1 MAYSDFTLPQV
12 LQTYHLRVET
22 RLDLF
27 AGVPDAP
34 VRPALREALALN
46 LPLAL
51 AINTEKARSEWLIAP
66 VLGDLWQSG
75 RGQISLFSGVDFN
88 VDLAEGLNGW
98 CDFLVTRG
106 PQLPF
111 ITAPVLAVVEAKNE
125 SIAGGLGQCAAV
137 MVAAQRFN
145 REAGNGIETVHGLVT
160 TGDNWKFLR
169 LHGSVLA
176 IDINEYLISQLE
188 RILGILVHVV
198 GPLPQP
204 ATAA

>member
-12 LQTYHLRVET
+12 LQTFHLTVQT

-27 AGVPDAP
+27 AGVPDIP
-34 VRPALREALALN
+34 VRPALRETLARN
-46 LPLAL
+46 ATLAL

-66 VLGDLWQSG
+66 VLGELWQSG
-75 RGQISLFSGVDFN
+75 RGQISLFSGLDFN
-88 VDLAEGLNGW
+88 VDPAEGLNGW
-98 CDFLVTRG
+98 CDFLVSRG

-111 ITAPVLAVVEAKNE
+111 VTAPVLAVVEAKNE

-137 MVAAQRFN
+137 MVAAQHYN
-145 REAGNGIETVHGLVT
+145 RQAGNGIETVHGVVT

-176 IDINEYLISQLE
+176 IDINEYHFTQVV
-188 RILGILVHVV
+188 RIMGILVHAV

-204 ATAA
+204 ETAA